1 MSWAKSLMMTLL
13 TKTTARRS
21 KMMIIKKTKILKI
34 LHARKFNL
42 AAETQPLIKT
52 LTTNLKIKTTKMR
65 MLIKTRTS
73 LTAMKKILTRMRS
86 LMWQNVF
93 SYELPKKF

>member
-1 MSWAKSLMMTLL
+1 
-13 TKTTARRS
+13 
-21 KMMIIKKTKILKI
+21 MMIIKKTKILKI